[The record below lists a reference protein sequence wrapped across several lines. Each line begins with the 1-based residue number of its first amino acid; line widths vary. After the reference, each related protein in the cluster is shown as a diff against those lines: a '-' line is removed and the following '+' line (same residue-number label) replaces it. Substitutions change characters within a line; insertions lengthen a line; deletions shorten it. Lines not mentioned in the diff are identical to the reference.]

1 MTEEENN
8 EPIEISIEEQL
19 RNSED
24 KFLRIYAEFEN
35 YKKRVQKEK
44 DDLVSNTKTRMLT
57 AVLDVDSDITIALK
71 SIKNKEAK
79 QGVSLIAQ
87 KLETFL
93 KNQGIE
99 TVQTDTYDDELHE
112 VISVLKPGAK
122 KIIDVVTKGY
132 TLNGKIFRYP
142 KIVLGE

>member
-8 EPIEISIEEQL
+8 DPIEISIEEQL

-24 KFLRIYAEFEN
+24 KYLRIYAEFEN

-44 DDLVSNTKTRMLT
+44 DDLVSNTKTRMLG
-57 AVLDVDSDITIALK
+57 AILDVDSDISLALR
-71 SIKNKEAK
+71 SIKSNEAK
-79 QGVSLIAQ
+79 QGVSLMAKKI
-87 KLETFL
+87 ESFL
-93 KNQGIE
+93 KTQGIE

-112 VISVLKPGAK
+112 VISVLKPGGREV
-122 KIIDVVTKGY
+122 IDVVTKGY

-142 KIVLGE
+142 KVVLG

>member
-8 EPIEISIEEQL
+8 DPIEISIEEQL

-24 KFLRIYAEFEN
+24 KYLRIYAEFEN

-44 DDLVSNTKTRMLT
+44 DDLVSNTKTRMLG
-57 AVLDVDSDITIALK
+57 AILDVDSDISLALR
-71 SIKNKEAK
+71 SIKGDAAK
-79 QGVSLIAQ
+79 QGVSLMAKKI
-87 KLETFL
+87 ESFL
-93 KNQGIE
+93 KTQGIE

-112 VISVLKPGAK
+112 VISVLKPGGREV
-122 KIIDVVTKGY
+122 IDVVTKGY

-142 KIVLGE
+142 KVVLG

>member
-8 EPIEISIEEQL
+8 DPIEISIEEQL

-24 KFLRIYAEFEN
+24 KYLRIYAEFEN

-57 AVLDVDSDITIALK
+57 AVLDVDSDITIAVK

-87 KLETFL
+87 KLESFL
-93 KNQGIE
+93 KTQGIE

-112 VISVLKPGAK
+112 VISVLKPGGK

>member
-112 VISVLKPGAK
+112 VISILKPGAK

>member
-71 SIKNKEAK
+71 SIKNKDAK

>member
-8 EPIEISIEEQL
+8 DPIEISIEEQL

-24 KFLRIYAEFEN
+24 KYLRIYAEFEN
-35 YKKRVQKEK
+35 YKKRIQKEK

-87 KLETFL
+87 KLESFL
-93 KNQGIE
+93 KTQGIE

-112 VISVLKPGAK
+112 VISVLKPGGK

-132 TLNGKIFRYP
+132 TLNGKVFRYP

>member
-24 KFLRIYAEFEN
+24 KYLRIYAEFEN

-87 KLETFL
+87 KIETFL

-112 VISVLKPGAK
+112 VISVIKPDGK

-142 KIVLGE
+142 KVVLG

>member
-8 EPIEISIEEQL
+8 DPIEISIEEQL

-24 KFLRIYAEFEN
+24 KYLRIYAEFEN

-44 DDLVSNTKTRMLT
+44 DDLVSNTKTRMLG
-57 AVLDVDSDITIALK
+57 AILDVDSDISLALR
-71 SIKNKEAK
+71 SIKGDAAK
-79 QGVSLIAQ
+79 QGVSLMAKKI
-87 KLETFL
+87 ESFL
-93 KNQGIE
+93 KTQGIE

-112 VISVLKPGAK
+112 VISVTKPGGK
-122 KIIDVVTKGY
+122 EVIDVVTKGY

-142 KIVLGE
+142 KVVLG

>member
-1 MTEEENN
+1 MTEENN
-8 EPIEISIEEQL
+8 DPIEISIEEQL

-24 KFLRIYAEFEN
+24 KYLRIYAEFEN

-93 KNQGIE
+93 KTQGIE

-112 VISVLKPGAK
+112 VISVLKPGGK

>member
-87 KLETFL
+87 KLESFL
-93 KNQGIE
+93 KSQGIE

-112 VISVLKPGAK
+112 VISVLKPGGK

>member
-24 KFLRIYAEFEN
+24 KYLRIYAEFEN

-87 KLETFL
+87 KIETFL

-112 VISVLKPGAK
+112 VISVIKPGGK

-142 KIVLGE
+142 KVVLG